1 MKVEHVLA
9 NINKF
14 PVEDLKKEMWSFKE
28 MLCSIFHDLFGD
40 YVSYDPFEEYLPI
53 ERFELR
59 KIFDIPFDSDE
70 ECYVYLFSFDGKP
83 AVFVSKHGDRSDTD
97 SNVIDMD
104 VYMAMGKE
112 FMAAVMAYK
121 LNHIKD
127 QPSIKKLS
135 ELDRQYMRWVDEDKG
150 LFIIPSPKW
159 QLGFWRM
166 TEKHKA
172 FKLTEDNKLL
182 EITAI
187 SQFLNKTVPSW
198 SDKECLVEV
207 VVNGVKETMRGSE
220 IVFKLLTD

>member
-14 PVEDLKKEMWSFKE
+14 PAEDIKKEMWSFKE

-40 YVSYDPFEEYLPI
+40 YVSYEPFEEYLPI
-53 ERFELR
+53 ERFEMR

-83 AVFVSKHGDRSDTD
+83 AAFVSKHGDRSDTD
-97 SNVIDMD
+97 AHVIDMD

-127 QPSIKKLS
+127 QPSIKKFS
-135 ELDRQYMRWVDEDKG
+135 ELDRSYMHWIDEDEG
-150 LFIIPSPKW
+150 LFVIPSPKW

-172 FKLTEDNKLL
+172 FKLTEDNQLH
-182 EITAI
+182 EITTI
-187 SQFLNKTVPSW
+187 GKFLDTTTPSYK
-198 SDKECLVEV
+198 DDHCLVEV
-207 VVNGVKETMRGSE
+207 EINGVKEKMKGRE
-220 IVFKLLTD
+220 IVFKLIAD